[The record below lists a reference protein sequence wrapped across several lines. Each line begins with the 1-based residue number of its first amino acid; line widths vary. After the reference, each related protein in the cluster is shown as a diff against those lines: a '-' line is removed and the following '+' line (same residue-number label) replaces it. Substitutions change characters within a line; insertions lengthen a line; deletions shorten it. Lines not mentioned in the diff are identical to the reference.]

1 MIRAL
6 FRKNPAAEAADMLYL
21 AVAGA
26 ARNPALFAA
35 CGVPDTVEG
44 RFEALAAHVFLVAR
58 RLEAAGTDGA
68 PLAQAFIDRFFADL
82 DNAVRAIGIG
92 DLSVGKKV
100 KAYAKAFYGRVEAYT
115 AGLASADP
123 EVLQSAVRRNL
134 LGADAAPRAEGEKLA
149 RYLAASDQRL
159 SAMSLEVVMAGVS
172 LFETEVLS

>member
-100 KAYAKAFYGRVEAYT
+100 KAYAKAFYGRVEAYPPGSPAPT
-115 AGLASADP
+115 RKCCNRLCGAICSART
-123 EVLQSAVRRNL
+123 LRR
-134 LGADAAPRAEGEKLA
+134 APRGKSSPATSPL
-149 RYLAASDQRL
+149 QT
-159 SAMSLEVVMAGVS
+159 SACPQCRWRR
-172 LFETEVLS
+172 